1 MTYIKDTFEL
11 FESSRLLVISKL
23 KKHKD
28 FKISLEFLKLVL
40 ACKLRGIDFSEQ
52 DLKELS
58 NLDPRSLEDLTYDI
72 LPKYGE
78 VFFNRFITSENYSSV
93 DKIKQEIH
101 YLLNYGLNVSNF
113 SDADITFSI
122 PKLLKTFKVVDIKYV
137 LNILNK
143 IYLNI
148 QNPSSKDYKIVK
160 KFNFLSP
167 NQINNSNLLAYYVR
181 NLDTFNAKKFLNS
194 YKVESLQKLR
204 IITLEL
210 ITEYKYEP
218 KKFSVEG
225 HIKQFIKTFFMRSLN
240 SLSITQHDLTEINQN
255 RRFYFEMMR
264 CINPLHS
271 RYSKY
276 KHAIIFFDRLKTER
290 IYKHNTL
297 KELTESLNNTEI
309 RKSFELV
316 FRKFYEYNPSYA
328 YKNIL
333 NIYTKTFGFTRD
345 AFLRYPPVSI
355 KSGVEAILGL
365 SRLNNRVCR
374 YYKFETVFYDY
385 GSKKVSGIK
394 DVILGLFDV
403 LKLKFKDFTNK
414 KIYLDFKS
422 LETTGLP
429 IFERS
434 SVYGNTYKPRGS
446 KLDLTFSDSARVF
459 LAWKRKDNTEGDLD
473 LDLKAFVYDS
483 EFNLKDRCYY
493 RNPEIKG
500 LKHSGDFVK
509 CRSFSPQKPVITA
522 EFIDVNFD
530 DLSNGRVIF
539 VANSFNGVNLRDYD
553 VYFGLID
560 TSETTVNTA
569 YAETTDSTET
579 TKNTINLNDAL
590 YYFKLESNSDSNVVL
605 FSLENSTKR
614 LTVIS
619 EETNNFA
626 EAAKYYEVGM
636 DFYSL
641 FKNVLN
647 VEKGVFTDSND
658 SILIINGDSDYK
670 NVFDISKHQ
679 NAILKLLST

>member
-23 KKHKD
+23 KKPKNI
-28 FKISLEFLKLVL
+28 KISLEFLKFIL
-40 ACKLRGIDFSEQ
+40 ACKLRGIEFSRD

-58 NLDPRSLEDLTYDI
+58 NLDSRSLEDLTYDI

-78 VFFNRFITSENYSSV
+78 AFFNKFITSENYSSV
-93 DKIKQEIH
+93 DKIKQKIH
-101 YLLNYGLNVSNF
+101 YLLNYGLNTSNF
-113 SDADITFSI
+113 SSVDIEFSI
-122 PKLLKTFKVVDIKYV
+122 PKLLKTFKVVDIKYA

-148 QNPSSKDYKIVK
+148 QNPSSKDYKIVR
-160 KFNFLSP
+160 KFGNFAVPSK
-167 NQINNSNLLAYYVR
+167 INNSNLLAYYVR
-181 NLDTFNAKKFLNS
+181 NLDTFNAKKFLNL

-210 ITEYKYEP
+210 ITDYVYEP

-240 SLSITQHDLTEINQN
+240 NLSISQHDLTEINQN

-264 CINPLHS
+264 CINPLHE

-276 KHAIIFFDRLKTER
+276 KHAIIFFDRLKTDR

-345 AFLRYPPVSI
+345 AFLRYPPTSI

-374 YYKFETVFYDY
+374 YYKYETIFFDY

-414 KIYLDFKS
+414 KVYLDFKS

-434 SVYGNTYKPRGS
+434 SIYGNAYKPRGS
-446 KLDLTFSDSARVF
+446 KLDLTFSDSVRVF

-483 EFNLKDRCYY
+483 EFNLKDLCYY
-493 RNPEIKG
+493 RKPEIKG

-509 CRSFSPQKPVITA
+509 CRSFSPSKPVITA

-539 VANSFNGVNLRDYD
+539 IANSYNGVNLRDYD

-560 TSETTVNTA
+560 LESSVNTA

-579 TKNTINLNDAL
+579 TKNTINLNDAS
-590 YYFKLESNSDSNVVL
+590 YYFKLESSSDSNIVL

-614 LTVIS
+614 ITVIS

-647 VEKGVFTDSND
+647 VEKGVFNDSND
-658 SILIINGDSDYK
+658 SILIINGDSEYK

-679 NAILKLLST
+679 NDILKLLSV